1 MRSHHE
7 QQLLKRVELLGFKSF
22 ADRTV
27 LEFSPGVS
35 ALVGPNGC
43 GKSNIVDAIRWALGE
58 QAPRS
63 LRAERM
69 EDVIFDG
76 AGSRRSMSVSEVTLV
91 FSNEDERLPIASAE
105 VGVKR
110 RLYRSGESQY
120 FVNGTQSRLRDVREL
135 LADTGLATS
144 GYASLEQGKIDR
156 VLSDKPEER
165 RAVFEEAA
173 GILSY
178 RTRAVE
184 AERELKQAA
193 ANVAQVENV
202 RREVQRRHETLRV
215 QAQAAERYRS
225 LRAQAFEVERDLELL
240 RLRALRERRQR
251 IQSRLSRE
259 TETRDKVQREI
270 DAAAAS
276 TREHRAEIERLEG
289 ERATSQDRLYELATA
304 MSGAGSEIRLGRER
318 VDELQASMHSYQSR
332 DHALAD
338 RIRSLET
345 EVETVRSGLAAAE
358 RGAADAERKA
368 ADARGD
374 AAAVGA
380 KISETERLIAD
391 ASVQTAS
398 HEQRLDGLRDRLRKV
413 TDEIVTELDQRLGQG
428 MQSTPSAALG
438 NDVAESLARLHHD
451 IGRLAASATGIAK
464 EELAR
469 RLGELVEMAEGLMQ
483 RFARYRETTGS
494 LLEELISSEG
504 IVTHKRAIDRDM
516 GETFWAI
523 AELRKQTEELRRSN
537 RERADRL
544 GELRDAVQESQVAA
558 ARAQEQAASLRRQLV
573 ASQRQLDEQRQIRA
587 DLAAEEHQ
595 TAEAIRALASSTSDR
610 EREKVLLDREHER
623 LQNDLGRRSAQVATH
638 RRELDRIDQAA
649 QQRALRLRQA
659 QETLERVR
667 VELAEVEAE
676 DKAIRHTFAQTH
688 SQRLEEHSERLER
701 IEATPRE
708 LRDRLGRLR
717 ERIRG
722 LGQVNL
728 LAPEDFKEVAER
740 FQFLT
745 DQLED
750 LSQARTDLER
760 VTAEIQRESA
770 ERFDVSFQAI
780 ADAFRDIFRRLF
792 GGGRAELRLR
802 GQEVLEAGVDILAQP
817 PGRKL
822 ENVGL
827 LSGGERSLT
836 AVALMFAMYSVKP
849 SPFCVLDELDAAL
862 DDENI
867 GRFVGLMEEF
877 AHDSQFLIV
886 THNKR
891 TIAAAANL
899 YGVTMEEPGVSK
911 LVTLRL
917 PERAEPEP
925 VPA

>member
-1 MRSHHE
+1 MSR
-7 QQLLKRVELLGFKSF
+7 QLLKRVELLGFKSF

-27 LEFSPGVS
+27 LEFSPRVS

-225 LRAQAFEVERDLELL
+225 LRAQAFDVERDLELL

-270 DAAAAS
+270 DTAAVS

-289 ERATSQDRLYELATA
+289 ERATSQERLYELATA

-318 VDELQASMHSYQSR
+318 VDELEASMHSYQSR

-345 EVETVRSGLAAAE
+345 EVETVRTGLAAAE

-469 RLGELVEMAEGLMQ
+469 RLGELVEMAEGLME

-623 LQNDLGRRSAQVATH
+623 LQKDLGRRTAQVATH

-649 QQRALRLRQA
+649 QQRLLRLRQA

-676 DKAIRHTFAQTH
+676 DKAIRHTFAHTH

>member
-1 MRSHHE
+1 M
-7 QQLLKRVELLGFKSF
+7 QLLKRVELLGFKSF

-27 LEFSPGVS
+27 LELAQGVS

-76 AGSRRSMSVSEVTLV
+76 AGSRRSMSVAEVTLI
-91 FSNEDERLPIASAE
+91 FSNEDGLLPIASAE

-110 RLYRSGESQY
+110 RLFRSGESQY

-135 LADTGLATS
+135 LAGTGLATS
-144 GYASLEQGKIDR
+144 GYAALEQGKVDR
-156 VLSDKPEER
+156 ILSEKPEER
-165 RAVFEEAA
+165 REVFEEAA

-193 ANVAQVENV
+193 ENVAQVENV
-202 RREVQRRHETLRV
+202 RREVQRRYEALRV

-225 LRAQAFEVERDLELL
+225 LRSQAFEVERDLELL
-240 RLRALRERRQR
+240 RVRALRARRQR
-251 IQSRLSRE
+251 IEARLSRE
-259 TETRDKVQREI
+259 TDNRDAMQSEI
-270 DAAAAS
+270 DQAAAK
-276 TREHRAEIERLEG
+276 TRERRSTIEQLEA
-289 ERATSQDRLYELATA
+289 ERAASQERLYELATA

-318 VDELQASMHSYQSR
+318 VDELEASMHSYQSR
-332 DHALAD
+332 DQALAD
-338 RIRSLET
+338 RIRSLAT
-345 EVETVRSGLAAAE
+345 EVETVSAALGSAEHGAAAAD
-358 RGAADAERKA
+358 RDATAAR
-368 ADARGD
+368 RD

-380 KISETERLIAD
+380 EIAEAERRIAD
-391 ASVQTAS
+391 AAAQTAA
-398 HEQRLDGLRDRLRKV
+398 HEQRLDGLREQLRKV

-428 MQSTPSAALG
+428 LSSTPSAALG
-438 NDVAESLARLHHD
+438 DEVAAALARLRD
-451 IGRLAASATGIAK
+451 EIDRLAATAPAMNEVDLT
-464 EELAR
+464 R
-469 RLGELVEMAEGLMQ
+469 RLGELSDRTDGLVAD
-483 RFARYRETTGS
+483 FARFRETTGS
-494 LLEELISSEG
+494 LLDELVSSEG
-504 IVTHKRAIDRDM
+504 IVTHKRAIDRDL

-523 AELRKQTEELRRSN
+523 AELRKQTEGLRQAN
-537 RERADRL
+537 RGRAERQNV
-544 GELRDAVQESQVAA
+544 LRDTVQESQVAT
-558 ARAQEQAASLRRQLV
+558 ARAQEKAAALRRQLA
-573 ASQRQLDEQRQIRA
+573 ASQRQLDEQRQLRS

-610 EREKVLLDREHER
+610 EREKAFLDQEHDR
-623 LQNDLGRRSAQVATH
+623 LQADLGRSAAKIAGH

-649 QQRALRLRQA
+649 QQRAGRLRQA
-659 QETLERVR
+659 QEALERVR

-676 DKAIRHTFAQTH
+676 DKAIRRTFAETH
-688 SQRLEEHSERLER
+688 SQRLEEHEDRLDR
-701 IEATPRE
+701 IDATPRE
-708 LRDRLGRLR
+708 LRERLSRLR

-728 LAPEDFKEVAER
+728 LAPEEFKEVAER
-740 FQFLT
+740 FEFLT
-745 DQLED
+745 GQLED
-750 LSQARTDLER
+750 LSQARVDLER
-760 VTAEIQRESA
+760 VTVEIQRESA
-770 ERFDVSFQAI
+770 ERFGASFKAI
-780 ADAFRDIFRRLF
+780 GDGFRDIFRRLF

-802 GQEVLEAGVDILAQP
+802 GQDVLEAGVDILAQP

-822 ENVGL
+822 ENIGL

-836 AVALMFAMYSVKP
+836 AVALLFAMYSVKP

-867 GRFVGLMEEF
+867 GRFVALLEEF
-877 AHDSQFLIV
+877 AHASQFFIV

-891 TIAAAANL
+891 TIASAGNL

-917 PERAEPEP
+917 PERTEREP

>member
-1 MRSHHE
+1 MSR
-7 QQLLKRVELLGFKSF
+7 QLLKRVEVLGFKSF

-27 LEFSPGVS
+27 LEFGSNVS

-76 AGSRRSMSVSEVTLV
+76 AGSRRSMSVAEVTLV

-120 FVNGTQSRLRDVREL
+120 FVNNTQSRLRDVREL

-156 VLSDKPEER
+156 ILSDRPEER

-193 ANVAQVENV
+193 ANVADAENI

-225 LRAQAFEVERDLELL
+225 LRAQAFSVERDLDLL
-240 RLRALRERRQR
+240 RLRTLRERRQR
-251 IQSRLSRE
+251 IENRLSRE
-259 TETRDKVQREI
+259 TEKRDRIQGEI
-270 DAAAAS
+270 DAAVTG
-276 TREHRAEIERLEG
+276 TREHRDVIERLEG
-289 ERATSQDRLYELATA
+289 ERAASQERLYELATA

-318 VDELQASMHSYQSR
+318 VDELEAGMHSYQSR
-332 DHALAD
+332 DQALAD
-338 RIRSLET
+338 RIHSLET
-345 EVETVRSGLAAAE
+345 EIRTARDGLAEAEKVAAGTE
-358 RGAADAERKA
+358 RAA

-374 AAAVGA
+374 ATAVGA
-380 KISETERLIAD
+380 QIAETERRIAD
-391 ASVQTAS
+391 AAARTAS
-398 HEQRLDGLRDRLRKV
+398 HEERLDGLREQLRTI
-413 TDEIVTELDQRLGQG
+413 TDEIVTELDRRLGQG

-438 NDVAESLARLHHD
+438 NDVAESLARLRHD
-451 IGRLAASATGIAK
+451 LGRLTASAASKDK
-464 EELAR
+464 EEVRR
-469 RLGELVEMAEGLMQ
+469 RLGDLVQAAEELMK

-494 LLEELISSEG
+494 LLDELISSEG

-516 GETFWAI
+516 GETLRAI
-523 AELRKQTEELRRSN
+523 AELRKQTDELLRTN
-537 RERADRL
+537 RDRTDRQ

-558 ARAQEQAASLRRQLV
+558 ARAQEQAAALRRQL
-573 ASQRQLDEQRQIRA
+573 AAAQRQLDEQRRIRA

-610 EREKVLLDREHER
+610 EREKAFLDREHDR
-623 LQNDLGRRSAQVATH
+623 LRKDLGRWSAQIATH
-638 RRELDRIDQAA
+638 RRELDRIDEAA
-649 QQRALRLRQA
+649 QQRTARLRQA
-659 QETLERVR
+659 QEALERIR
-667 VELAEVEAE
+667 VELADVEAE
-676 DKAIRHTFAQTH
+676 DKAIRNAFAQTH
-688 SQRLEEHSERLER
+688 SQRLEEHEERLER
-701 IEATPRE
+701 IDAAPHE

-722 LGQVNL
+722 LRQVNL
-728 LAPEDFKEVAER
+728 LAPEEFREVAER
-740 FQFLT
+740 YQFLT
-745 DQLED
+745 DQLQD
-750 LSQARTDLER
+750 LNQAREDLER

-770 ERFDVSFQAI
+770 ERFGVSLQAV

-802 GQEVLEAGVDILAQP
+802 GRDVLEAGVDILAQP

-836 AVALMFAMYSVKP
+836 AVALMFAMYSIKP

-867 GRFVGLMEEF
+867 GRFVGLLEEF

-917 PERAEPEP
+917 PERSEREP

>member
-1 MRSHHE
+1 MSR
-7 QQLLKRVELLGFKSF
+7 QLLKRVELLGFKSF

-27 LEFSPGVS
+27 LEFSPRVS

-225 LRAQAFEVERDLELL
+225 LRAQAFDVERDLELL

-270 DAAAAS
+270 DTAAVS

-289 ERATSQDRLYELATA
+289 ERATSQERLYELATA

-318 VDELQASMHSYQSR
+318 VDELEASMHSYQSR

-345 EVETVRSGLAAAE
+345 EVETVRTGLAAAE

-469 RLGELVEMAEGLMQ
+469 RLGELVEMAEGLME

-623 LQNDLGRRSAQVATH
+623 LQKDLGRRTAQVATH

-676 DKAIRHTFAQTH
+676 DKAIRHTFAHTH

>member
-1 MRSHHE
+1 MSR
-7 QQLLKRVELLGFKSF
+7 QLLKRVEILGFKSF

-27 LEFSPGVS
+27 LEFSASVS

-144 GYASLEQGKIDR
+144 GYATLEQGKIDR

-251 IQSRLSRE
+251 IENRLSRE
-259 TETRDKVQREI
+259 TEKRDKIQEEI
-270 DAAAAS
+270 DAAVTR
-276 TREHRAEIERLEG
+276 TREHRDAIERLEG
-289 ERATSQDRLYELATA
+289 ERAASQQRLYELATA

-318 VDELQASMHSYQSR
+318 VDELEASMHSYQSR
-332 DHALAD
+332 DQALAD

-345 EVETVRSGLAAAE
+345 EVETVRTGLAAAE

-380 KISETERLIAD
+380 QISETERLIAD

-523 AELRKQTEELRRSN
+523 AELRKQTEELRRTN
-537 RERADRL
+537 RDRTGRQ
-544 GELRDAVQESQVAA
+544 GELRDAVQESQVAS
-558 ARAQEQAASLRRQLV
+558 ARAQEQAAALRRQL
-573 ASQRQLDEQRQIRA
+573 AAAQRQLDEQRQVRA

-610 EREKVLLDREHER
+610 EREKASLDREHDR
-623 LQNDLGRRSAQVATH
+623 LQKDLGRASAQIATH
-638 RRELDRIDQAA
+638 RRELDRIDEAA
-649 QQRALRLRQA
+649 QQRSARLRQA

-728 LAPEDFKEVAER
+728 LAPEEFKEVAER
-740 FQFLT
+740 YQFLT

-849 SPFCVLDELDAAL
+849 SPFCLLDELDAAL

-867 GRFVGLMEEF
+867 GRFVGLLEEF

>member
-1 MRSHHE
+1 MSR
-7 QQLLKRVELLGFKSF
+7 QLLKRVELLGFKSF

>member
-1 MRSHHE
+1 MSR
-7 QQLLKRVELLGFKSF
+7 QLLKRVEILGFKSF

-27 LEFSPGVS
+27 LEFSASVS

-144 GYASLEQGKIDR
+144 GYATLEQGKIDR

-251 IQSRLSRE
+251 IENRLSRE
-259 TETRDKVQREI
+259 TEKRDKIQEEI
-270 DAAAAS
+270 DAAVTR
-276 TREHRAEIERLEG
+276 TREHRDAIERLEG
-289 ERATSQDRLYELATA
+289 ERAASQQRLYELATA

-318 VDELQASMHSYQSR
+318 VDELEASMHSYQSR
-332 DHALAD
+332 DQALAD

-345 EVETVRSGLAAAE
+345 EVETVRTGLAAAE

-380 KISETERLIAD
+380 QISETERLIAD

-523 AELRKQTEELRRSN
+523 AELRKQTEELRRTN
-537 RERADRL
+537 RDRTGRQ
-544 GELRDAVQESQVAA
+544 GELRDAVQESQVAS
-558 ARAQEQAASLRRQLV
+558 ARAQEQAAALRRQL
-573 ASQRQLDEQRQIRA
+573 AAAQRQLDEQRQVRA

-610 EREKVLLDREHER
+610 EREKASLDREHDR
-623 LQNDLGRRSAQVATH
+623 LQKDLGRASAQIATH
-638 RRELDRIDQAA
+638 RRELDRIDEAA
-649 QQRALRLRQA
+649 QQRSARLRQA

-728 LAPEDFKEVAER
+728 LAPEEFKEVAER
-740 FQFLT
+740 YQFLT

-849 SPFCVLDELDAAL
+849 SPFCLLDELDAAL

-867 GRFVGLMEEF
+867 GRFVGLLEEF

-917 PERAEPEP
+917 PERSEREP

>member
-1 MRSHHE
+1 MSR
-7 QQLLKRVELLGFKSF
+7 QLLKRVELLGFKSF

-27 LEFSPGVS
+27 LEFGPHVS

-144 GYASLEQGKIDR
+144 GYATLEQGKIDR

-251 IQSRLSRE
+251 IENRLSRE
-259 TETRDKVQREI
+259 TEKRDKIQEEI
-270 DAAAAS
+270 DAAVTR
-276 TREHRAEIERLEG
+276 TREHRDAIERLEG
-289 ERATSQDRLYELATA
+289 ERAASQQRLYELATA

-318 VDELQASMHSYQSR
+318 VDELEASMHSYQSR
-332 DHALAD
+332 DQALAD

-345 EVETVRSGLAAAE
+345 EVETVRTGLAAAE

-380 KISETERLIAD
+380 QISETERLIAD

-523 AELRKQTEELRRSN
+523 AELRKQTEELRRTN
-537 RERADRL
+537 RDRTGRQ
-544 GELRDAVQESQVAA
+544 GELRDAVQESQVAS
-558 ARAQEQAASLRRQLV
+558 ARAQEQAAALRRQL
-573 ASQRQLDEQRQIRA
+573 AAAQRQLDEQRQVRA

-610 EREKVLLDREHER
+610 EREKASLDREHDR
-623 LQNDLGRRSAQVATH
+623 LQKDLGRASAQIATH
-638 RRELDRIDQAA
+638 RRELDRIDEAA
-649 QQRALRLRQA
+649 QQRSARLRQA

-728 LAPEDFKEVAER
+728 LAPEEFKEVAER
-740 FQFLT
+740 YQFLT

-849 SPFCVLDELDAAL
+849 SPFCLLDELDAAL

-867 GRFVGLMEEF
+867 GRFVGLLEEF

>member
-1 MRSHHE
+1 MSR
-7 QQLLKRVELLGFKSF
+7 QLLKRVELLGFKSF

-27 LEFSPGVS
+27 LEFGPRVS

-193 ANVAQVENV
+193 ANVVQVENV
-202 RREVQRRHETLRV
+202 RREVQRRHETLRL

-259 TETRDKVQREI
+259 TEKRDKVQREI
-270 DAAAAS
+270 DTAAAS

-289 ERATSQDRLYELATA
+289 ERATSQERLYELATA

-318 VDELQASMHSYQSR
+318 VDELEASMHSYQSR

-345 EVETVRSGLAAAE
+345 EVETVRTGLAAAE

-469 RLGELVEMAEGLMQ
+469 RLGELVEMAEGLME

-516 GETFWAI
+516 GETLWAI
-523 AELRKQTEELRRSN
+523 AELRKQTEQLRRSN

-610 EREKVLLDREHER
+610 ERKKVLLDREHER
-623 LQNDLGRRSAQVATH
+623 LQKDLGRRSAQVATH

-649 QQRALRLRQA
+649 QQRLLRLRQA

-676 DKAIRHTFAQTH
+676 DKAIRHTFAHTH

-867 GRFVGLMEEF
+867 SRFVGLMEEF

>member
-1 MRSHHE
+1 MSG
-7 QQLLKRVELLGFKSF
+7 QLLKRVELLGFKSF

-27 LEFSPGVS
+27 LEFGPDVS

-76 AGSRRSMSVSEVTLV
+76 AGSRRSMSVAEVTLV
-91 FSNEDERLPIASAE
+91 FSNENGRLPIDSAE

-120 FVNGTQSRLRDVREL
+120 FVNNTQSRLRDVREV

-144 GYASLEQGKIDR
+144 GYASLEQGRIDR
-156 VLSDKPEER
+156 ILSDKPEER
-165 RAVFEEAA
+165 REVFEEAA

-178 RTRAVE
+178 RTRAAE

-202 RREVQRRHETLRV
+202 RREVQRRYETLRV
-215 QAQAAERYRS
+215 QSQAAERYRS
-225 LRAQAFEVERDLELL
+225 LRAQAFDVERDQELL
-240 RLRALRERRQR
+240 RLRALRDRRQR
-251 IQSRLSRE
+251 IEKRLSRE
-259 TETRDKVQREI
+259 TQNRDEVQNEI
-270 DAAAAS
+270 DAAATSA
-276 TREHRAEIERLEG
+276 RNHRAAVERLEE
-289 ERATSQDRLYELATA
+289 ERAASQERLYEIATA

-318 VDELQASMHSYQSR
+318 VDELEASMHSYHSR
-332 DHALAD
+332 DQALAK
-338 RIRSLET
+338 RIRALEA
-345 EVETVRSGLAAAE
+345 EVEAARAGLTEAE
-358 RGAADAERKA
+358 RVAADAESKA
-368 ADARGD
+368 AADRGD

-380 KISETERLIAD
+380 QIAETERRIAD
-391 ASVQTAS
+391 AAARAAS
-398 HEQRLDGLRDRLRKV
+398 HEQRLDGLRDQLRKV

-428 MQSTPSAALG
+428 MESTPSAALG
-438 NDVAESLARLHHD
+438 NDVAESLARLRHD
-451 IGRLAASATGIAK
+451 LGRLAVSAAQMDT
-464 EELAR
+464 EERAR
-469 RLGELVEMAEGLMQ
+469 RLGDLVEAAEALMKG
-483 RFARYRETTGS
+483 FARYRETTGS
-494 LLEELISSEG
+494 LLDELISSEG

-523 AELRKQTEELRRSN
+523 AELRKQSEELRRAN
-537 RERADRL
+537 RERAERQSQ
-544 GELRDAVQESQVAA
+544 LRDAVQESQVAA
-558 ARAQEQAASLRRQLV
+558 ARAQEQAAALRRQL
-573 ASQRQLDEQRQIRA
+573 AAAQRQLDEQRQIRA
-587 DLAAEEHQ
+587 DLASEEHQ

-610 EREKVLLDREHER
+610 EREKAFLDREHDR
-623 LQNDLGRRSAQVATH
+623 LQRELGRASAQLAAH
-638 RRELDRIDQAA
+638 RREMDRIDQAA
-649 QQRALRLRQA
+649 QQRSARLRQA

-688 SQRLEEHSERLER
+688 SQRLEEHYERLEQ

-728 LAPEDFKEVAER
+728 LAPEEFKEVAER
-740 FQFLT
+740 YRFLT
-745 DQLED
+745 GQLED
-750 LSQARTDLER
+750 LSQARADLER
-760 VTAEIQRESA
+760 VTEEIQRESA
-770 ERFDVSFQAI
+770 ERFGASFQAI

-792 GGGRAELRLR
+792 GGGRAELKLR
-802 GQEVLEAGVDILAQP
+802 SQDVLEAGVDILAQP

-867 GRFVGLMEEF
+867 GRFVGLLEEF

-911 LVTLRL
+911 LVTLRM
-917 PERAEPEP
+917 PERAEREP